1 MWGIYFS
8 VLFKGKVLD
17 VFVRFLFEIV
27 FDFNELKNV
36 LLKWFD
42 MMEDGF
48 CKKFWFLKLDG
59 SEIFM

>member
-36 LLKWFD
+36 LLK
-42 MMEDGF
+42 
-48 CKKFWFLKLDG
+48 
-59 SEIFM
+59 